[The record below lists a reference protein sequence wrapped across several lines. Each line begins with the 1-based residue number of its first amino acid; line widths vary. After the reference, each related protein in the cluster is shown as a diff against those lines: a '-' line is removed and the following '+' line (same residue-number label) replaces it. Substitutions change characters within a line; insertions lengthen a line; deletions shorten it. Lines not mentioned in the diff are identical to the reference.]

1 VITGFTVSLDSVATG
16 QAVAAFVLLN
26 AAPGR
31 LTKVAKK
38 LSALDPVSEV
48 YETHTYYDLLL
59 QEGAKTMSE
68 LADIMTSKINAVIGV
83 VGTQVMTVLNA
94 CFVQVGWL

>member
-1 VITGFTVSLDSVATG
+1 MITGFTVSLDSVATG

-48 YETHTYYDLLL
+48 Y
-59 QEGAKTMSE
+59 
-68 LADIMTSKINAVIGV
+68 
-83 VGTQVMTVLNA
+83 
-94 CFVQVGWL
+94 